1 MEDLSNIYISLKG
14 NNPLMLDY
22 GNYKGKL
29 FDLCSAIVVK
39 TSNEQSKG
47 FEMSVLGSELQYI
60 YLIVNI
66 VKEKVFAYI
75 CDFLL

>member
-29 FDLCSAIVVK
+29 FDLCQAIVVK
-39 TSNEQSKG
+39 DSNEQRKG

-66 VKEKVFAYI
+66 VKEKVLAYI